1 MTGSEAY
8 KQLKTLYHEGDLNV
22 TELNIEIDQ
31 SGQEPEEYGEV
42 VFEDEDGEETKIA
55 GTEHDF
61 VIALFSIKS
70 TVRQG
75 EEKLI
80 DLAETPVGDT
90 EGYYDNIEHFV
101 PRGGDPDRSNIEIGM
116 EQLQEEEEDVPKLSI
131 IDGLD
136 AAVELDLENDN
147 LIKIVQNYHK
157 VLALQYLE
165 LRDSKEQFD
174 EIKTELPQN
183 QARFENFSE
192 LTEEILSDG
201 YLRGDAFSDYRDYR
215 DVTISDI
222 EFIVSRMRDV
232 MMKTSEEW
240 RAFSG
245 GGGTIDSE
253 LAFPRIL
260 EEYHQCFELL
270 RDPLRDLAATIQH
283 ADGAGS
289 VELSD
294 TVDVIRFLKRQ
305 GYSNLV
311 GTVELDL
318 RRGPAHMSHDID
330 DEDGVVR
337 IYNSR
342 GRSRS
347 VKNEIGFGDLVDKQ
361 KKMRDLLTGI
371 ALAFHQT
378 EQVLEFRFLQSP
390 DFAFRIVENM
400 DPEILDSQ

>member
-1 MTGSEAY
+1 MTGTEAY
-8 KQLKTLYHEGDLNV
+8 KQLKTLYHEENLNI
-22 TELNIEIDQ
+22 TELNIEINQ
-31 SGQEPEEYGEV
+31 SGEEPEEYGEV
-42 VFEDEDGEETKIA
+42 VFEDEDGDKTKIT

-61 VIALFSIKS
+61 VIALFSIKN

-75 EEKLI
+75 EKKLI

-101 PRGGDPDRSNIEIGM
+101 PRRGDPDRSNIEIGM
-116 EQLQEEEEDVPKLSI
+116 EQLQEEGADVPKLSI

-147 LIKIVQNYHK
+147 LIKIVRNYHK

-165 LRDSKEQFD
+165 LRDSKEQLD
-174 EIKTELPQN
+174 DVKKKLPQN
-183 QARFENFSE
+183 QARFENYFE

-232 MMKTSEEW
+232 MVKTSEEW

-245 GGGTIDSE
+245 GGGTIENE

-283 ADGAGS
+283 SGETGD

-318 RRGPAHMSHDID
+318 RRGPAHMSHEID
-330 DEDGVVR
+330 DDDGVVR

-361 KKMRDLLTGI
+361 KKIRDLLTGI

-400 DPEILDSQ
+400 DPEILDSE